1 MLIRLWVLVC
11 VIQVGLE
18 KWGDWRLTERDP
30 LNRKLAPQFLVVSP
44 FLTQLFDLVDSID
57 DYLYFGEYS
66 VYMSLQNI
74 ICLQLTVYAY
84 TGDHDV

>member
-1 MLIRLWVLVC
+1 

-18 KWGDWRLTERDP
+18 KWEDWRLTERDP
-30 LNRKLAPQFLVVSP
+30 LNRKLALQFLVVWP

-74 ICLQLTVYAY
+74 ICLQLTVYVY